1 MTTTPAQAYRK
12 ALVRWTDGVRRL
24 AWLVV
29 GASVLLSAVAAV
41 YLEENIRI
49 NTDTGDMLSADLA
62 FRRHS
67 AELDKAFP
75 QFSDNL
81 IVVIDSDSPDLS
93 DDTARALT
101 ERLRRQPKLF
111 GRVDDPAGNDFL
123 RRNGLLYLELDEVQS
138 KASPRD

>member
-1 MTTTPAQAYRK
+1 MTTTAAQAYRQ

-29 GASVLLSAVAAV
+29 AASVFLSAAAAA
-41 YLEENIRI
+41 YLAENIRI

-67 AELDKAFP
+67 AEMDKAFP

-81 IVVIDSDSPDLS
+81 IVVIDGDSPDLS
-93 DDTARALT
+93 DDAARALA
-101 ERLRRQPKLF
+101 F
-111 GRVDDPAGNDFL
+111 GHQASSPTKKKNREFL
-123 RRNGLLYLELDEVQS
+123 RRFTGLPADYD
-138 KASPRD
+138 PTDYTN